1 MTQITTTHSTNFAP
15 IIPQDAPVLQ
25 MPLDIV
31 GQMLTHSSGQEIG
44 RSAQV
49 CKQWHQMVNDCDW
62 RLFLSHHFPTF
73 DSSAIQNCKEAY
85 QAQFKLD
92 SNFANGVYASHTL
105 QGDRAGVDCLAFAQ
119 GKLISGSEDSNIKIW
134 DLETGACTQTLQ
146 GHDHFV
152 YSLAFAE
159 GKLISGSGDNTIKI
173 WDLETGACRQTLQG
187 HQHGVL
193 CVVFAQGK
201 LISGS
206 NDSTIKI
213 WDLETGACTQT
224 LQGHQNG
231 VLCFAFAEGKLIS
244 GSYDKT
250 IKIWDLEM
258 GGCIKTL
265 EGHQNGV
272 LCFAFAEGKLISGS
286 YDKTI
291 KIWDLEMGGCIK
303 TLEGHHYGVN
313 SLTFAQGKL
322 ISGSNDST
330 IKIWDLETATCTQT
344 LQGHNDQVHS
354 LIFAQGKLISA
365 SSDNIIKIWDF
376 NADHRMVFQQI
387 AELLN
392 SENQKEVGHALERFS
407 RMPRAAKNA
416 IYGKLREI
424 CKPFV
429 NDDLACA
436 EHAFHDQQGQS
447 SSPTQ
452 KAEAITKYLDDLP
465 PKNHPLLLAHL
476 GIQIE
481 KEYLEKLKCRSEH
494 LQKIGIFSAEDIK
507 LICSPSPHVPPLE
520 TVEVLQVEENF
531 RENSVKAEAD
541 RRKEKLEKFTEEL
554 TQIVENKIQ
563 ETNTCGVLLYEGTC
577 PWAAFQQK
585 LNIFQ
590 GKLKRIAEE
599 SNTPKTKVEAFN
611 STNYNQLIGELNAF
625 VQDFSALDRDDQI
638 ARLSA
643 YINQWGILKA
653 WNTLKSGGVH
663 SLSALSEP
671 QLKNLFQMG
680 E

>member
-1 MTQITTTHSTNFAP
+1 MTQITPSCSTNSAP
-15 IIPQDAPVLQ
+15 IIPQDAPILQ
-25 MPLDIV
+25 IHTDV
-31 GQMLTHSSGQEIG
+31 VSQMLTHSSGQEIG

-49 CKQWHQMVNDCDW
+49 CKQWHQMVNDSDW

-85 QAQFKLD
+85 QAQFKLY
-92 SNFANGVYASHTL
+92 SNFANGVCTSHTL

-159 GKLISGSGDNTIKI
+159 GKLISGSFDHTIKIWDLETGACTQTLQGHQGRVFCLIVTQGKLISGSGDNTIKI

-206 NDSTIKI
+206 FDKTIKI

-224 LQGHQNG
+224 LQ
-231 VLCFAFAEGKLIS
+231 
-244 GSYDKT
+244 
-250 IKIWDLEM
+250 
-258 GGCIKTL
+258 
-265 EGHQNGV
+265 GHQNGV

-354 LIFAQGKLISA
+354 LIFAQGKLISG
-365 SSDNIIKIWDF
+365 SSDNTIKIWDF
-376 NADHRMVFQQI
+376 NADHRMVFQEI
-387 AELLN
+387 AELLKN
-392 SENQKEVGHALERFS
+392 ENQHVVGHALERFS

-452 KAEAITKYLDDLP
+452 KAEAITKYLDELP
-465 PKNHPLLLAHL
+465 PKNHPVLLAHF
-476 GIQIE
+476 GIQTE
-481 KEYLEKLKCRSEH
+481 KDCREKLNCRSEH

-507 LICSPSPHVPPLE
+507 LICSPSPHVATLE
-520 TVEVLQVEENF
+520 TVEVLQVEANF

-541 RRKEKLEKFTEEL
+541 RRKEKLENFAEEL
-554 TQIVENKIQ
+554 TQIIENKIQ
-563 ETNTCGVLLYEGTC
+563 ETNTCGVLLYEGTS
-577 PWAAFQQK
+577 PWVAFQQK
-585 LNIFQ
+585 LNAFQ
-590 GKLKRIAEE
+590 GKLQKIVDE
-599 SNTPKTKVEAFN
+599 SDTPKTKAEAFN

-625 VQDFSALDRDDQI
+625 VEDFSGLDRDHQI

-653 WNTLKSGGVH
+653 WNTLRSGGVY
-663 SLSALSEP
+663 SLSALSES
-671 QLKNLFQMG
+671 QLKNLFQM
-680 E
+680 EE

>member
-25 MPLDIV
+25 MPTDIV
-31 GQMLTHSSGQEIG
+31 SQMLTHSSGQEIG

-49 CKQWHQMVNDCDW
+49 CKQWHQMVHDCDW

-73 DSSAIQNCKEAY
+73 DSSAIQNCKDAY
-85 QAQFKLD
+85 QAQFKLY
-92 SNFANGVYASHTL
+92 SNLANGVYASHALQGHQGGVNSVAFAQGKLISGSADNTIKIWNLETGACTQTL
-105 QGDRAGVDCLAFAQ
+105 QGHQGGVRSLALAQGKLISGSFDNTIKIWNLETGACTHTLQGHQSWVNCLAFAQ
-119 GKLISGSEDSNIKIW
+119 GKLISGS
-134 DLETGACTQTLQ
+134 
-146 GHDHFV
+146 F
-152 YSLAFAE
+152 
-159 GKLISGSGDNTIKI
+159 DN
-173 WDLETGACRQTLQG
+173 
-187 HQHGVL
+187 
-193 CVVFAQGK
+193 
-201 LISGS
+201 
-206 NDSTIKI
+206 TIKI

-224 LQGHQNG
+224 LQGHQHSVNSLAFAQG
-231 VLCFAFAEGKLIS
+231 KLISGSFDNTIKIWDLETGSCTQTLQEHQDAVFCVAFAEGKLIS
-244 GSYDKT
+244 GSFDNT

-258 GGCIKTL
+258 GSCTQTL
-265 EGHQNGV
+265 QGHQDAV
-272 LCFAFAEGKLISGS
+272 FCVAFAEGKLISGS
-286 YDKTI
+286 CDNTI
-291 KIWDLEMGGCIK
+291 KIWDLETGACTQ
-303 TLEGHHYGVN
+303 TLQGHQSWVRC
-313 SLTFAQGKL
+313 LAFAQGKL
-322 ISGSNDST
+322 ISGSQDQT
-330 IKIWDLETATCTQT
+330 IKIWDFTA
-344 LQGHNDQVHS
+344 DQ
-354 LIFAQGKLISA
+354 
-365 SSDNIIKIWDF
+365 
-376 NADHRMVFQQI
+376 RMVFQEI
-387 AELLN
+387 AELLK
-392 SENQKEVGHALERFS
+392 SENQVVGDALERFS
-407 RMPRAAKNA
+407 RMPRTAKNG
-416 IYGKLREI
+416 IYGKLYEI

-429 NDDLACA
+429 NEYWGCA
-436 EHAFHDQQGQS
+436 EQAFFDQQGQS

-507 LICSPSPHVPPLE
+507 LICSPSPHVATLE
-520 TVEVLQVEENF
+520 TVEVPQVEENF

-541 RRKEKLEKFTEEL
+541 RRKENLESFTEEL
-554 TQIVENKIQ
+554 TKIVESKIQ

-577 PWAAFQQK
+577 PWVAFQQK
-585 LNIFQ
+585 LNLFQ

-625 VQDFSALDRDDQI
+625 VEDFSALDRDHQI
-638 ARLSA
+638 TRLSA
-643 YINQWGILKA
+643 FINLWGILKA

-663 SLSALSEP
+663 SLSALSES

>member
-1 MTQITTTHSTNFAP
+1 MTQITTTHSTNYAP
-15 IIPQDAPVLQ
+15 IIPQDAPILQ
-25 MPLDIV
+25 MPTDIV
-31 GQMLTHSSGQEIG
+31 TQMLTHSSGQEIG

-49 CKQWHQMVNDCDW
+49 CKQWHQMVSDSDW

-92 SNFANGVYASHTL
+92 SNFANGVFASHTL
-105 QGDRAGVDCLAFAQ
+105 QGHQSWVNCLAFAQ
-119 GKLISGSEDSNIKIW
+119 GKLISGSEDNTIKIWNLETGACTHTLQGHQDTVRSLAFAQGKLISGSDDNTIKIWNLETGACTHTFQGHQDTVRSLAFAQGKLISGSDDNTIKIWNLETGACTHTFQGHQDTVRSLAFAQGKLISGSFDHTIKIWDLETGGCTHTLQGHQGGVTSFTFAQGKLISGSADKTIKVW
-134 DLETGACTQTLQ
+134 DLETGACTQNL
-146 GHDHFV
+146 H
-152 YSLAFAE
+152 
-159 GKLISGSGDNTIKI
+159 
-173 WDLETGACRQTLQG
+173 G
-187 HQHGVL
+187 HQGSVR
-193 CVVFAQGK
+193 CVALAQGK

-206 NDSTIKI
+206 CDNTIKI

-224 LQGHQNG
+224 LQGHQSW
-231 VLCFAFAEGKLIS
+231 VLCFA
-244 GSYDKT
+244 
-250 IKIWDLEM
+250 
-258 GGCIKTL
+258 
-265 EGHQNGV
+265 
-272 LCFAFAEGKLISGS
+272 
-286 YDKTI
+286 
-291 KIWDLEMGGCIK
+291 
-303 TLEGHHYGVN
+303 
-313 SLTFAQGKL
+313 FAQGKL
-322 ISGSNDST
+322 ISSSLDST
-330 IKIWDLETATCTQT
+330 T
-344 LQGHNDQVHS
+344 
-354 LIFAQGKLISA
+354 
-365 SSDNIIKIWDF
+365 KIWDF
-376 NADHRMVFQQI
+376 TADHRMVFEDI
-387 AELLN
+387 VELLKR
-392 SENQKEVGHALERFS
+392 ENPKWVSDALERFS

-416 IYGKLREI
+416 IYGKLYEI

-429 NDDLACA
+429 NDYWGCA
-436 EHAFHDQQGQS
+436 EQAFFDQQGQS

-452 KAEAITKYLDDLP
+452 KAEAIGEYLDDLP

-507 LICSPSPHVPPLE
+507 LICSPSPHVATLE

-577 PWAAFQQK
+577 PWVAFQQK

-599 SNTPKTKVEAFN
+599 SDTPKTKVEAFN

-625 VQDFSALDRDDQI
+625 VEDFSGLDRDHQI

-653 WNTLKSGGVH
+653 WNTLRSGGVY
-663 SLSALSEP
+663 SLSALSES

>member
-15 IIPQDAPVLQ
+15 LIAQDAPILQ
-25 MPLDIV
+25 MSTDIV
-31 GQMLTHSSGQEIG
+31 GQMLAQSSGREIG

-49 CKQWHQMVNDCDW
+49 CKQWHQMVNDSDW

-85 QAQFKLD
+85 QAQFKLY
-92 SNFANGVYASHTL
+92 SNLANGVFASHTL
-105 QGDRAGVDCLAFAQ
+105 QGHQSMVRSV
-119 GKLISGSEDSNIKIW
+119 
-134 DLETGACTQTLQ
+134 
-146 GHDHFV
+146 
-152 YSLAFAE
+152 AFAE
-159 GKLISGSGDNTIKI
+159 GKLISGS
-173 WDLETGACRQTLQG
+173 
-187 HQHGVL
+187 H
-193 CVVFAQGK
+193 
-201 LISGS
+201 
-206 NDSTIKI
+206 DSTIKI

-224 LQGHQNG
+224 LQGHQDG
-231 VLCFAFAEGKLIS
+231 VFCLALAEGKLIS
-244 GSYDKT
+244 GSHDKT
-250 IKIWDLEM
+250 IKIWDLET
-258 GGCIKTL
+258 GACTQTL
-265 EGHQNGV
+265 HGHQSTVYSLASAQGKLISGSGDRTIKIWDLKTGTCTQTLQGHQKGV
-272 LCFAFAEGKLISGS
+272 RSVVFAQGKLISGS
-286 YDKTI
+286 YDTTIKIWDLETGTCTQTLQGHEGWVGPLALAQGKLISGSHDKTI
-291 KIWDLEMGGCIK
+291 KIWDLETGACTQ
-303 TLEGHHYGVN
+303 TLQGHQNQVR
-313 SLTFAQGKL
+313 SVAFAQGKL
-322 ISGSNDST
+322 ISGSCDNT
-330 IKIWDLETATCTQT
+330 IKIWDLETGACTQT
-344 LQGHNDQVHS
+344 LQGHQEAVHC
-354 LIFAQGKLISA
+354 LAFAQGKLISG
-365 SSDNIIKIWDF
+365 SCDSTIKIWDF
-376 NADHRMVFQQI
+376 TADHDRVFQEI
-387 AELLN
+387 AEFFK
-392 SENQKEVGHALERFS
+392 SEDEELVADALQRFS

-416 IYGKLREI
+416 IYGKLYEI

-429 NDDLACA
+429 NDYWGCA
-436 EHAFHDQQGQS
+436 EHAFFDQQRQS

-531 RENSVKAEAD
+531 RENNVKAEAD

-577 PWAAFQQK
+577 PWVAFQQK

-599 SNTPKTKVEAFN
+599 SDTPKTKVEAFN
-611 STNYNQLIGELNAF
+611 STNYNQLIGELNALLE
-625 VQDFSALDRDDQI
+625 DFSALDRDDQI

-663 SLSALSEP
+663 SLSALSES